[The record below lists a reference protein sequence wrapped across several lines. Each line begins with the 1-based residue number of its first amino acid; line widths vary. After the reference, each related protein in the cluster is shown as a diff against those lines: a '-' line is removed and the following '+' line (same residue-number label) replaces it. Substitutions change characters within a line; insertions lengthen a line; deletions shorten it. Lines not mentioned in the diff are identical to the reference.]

1 MGSNYRFV
9 GCPSLRLGLRF
20 VGNQPPSV
28 HLSLELV
35 VYTLLLCS
43 SAAILAAQSATSLH
57 GVISDAKGAVLPG
70 ATVSI
75 HDPQTGFTRTVASD
89 AFGVYQLLQIPPATY
104 NVEVTAPG
112 FAPVKRQNVTLLVST
127 PATLNITLQVRGV
140 LQQVEVTSE
149 APLVNTQDASIGNAF
164 TERQL
169 LKLPSEGRD
178 PVAILSLQP
187 GVTFV
192 GSVDQTNDSRGG
204 SVSGARSDQTNITLD
219 GLDDNDQLLSF
230 AFQGALRS
238 TLDSLQEF
246 RVTTSNGNADE
257 GRSSGAQVSL
267 VTKSGSNRFH
277 GTAYEYNRSGI
288 GEANDWFNKAAEL
301 GSGLPNIPPHL
312 VRNTFGATFGG
323 PIKKD
328 RVFFF
333 AAYEGTRR
341 HETIQTTQTIPSN
354 ELRNGM
360 IQYVCDTSASVDPN
374 CTPGRTGAFTVF
386 SDPRAGVNSSGQPNL
401 LVKLTPAGF
410 AALDPNC
417 YTKMNCPT
425 SQQGPPCDWANAQGQ
440 CGVDP
445 HVLAVFKTYPQ
456 PNTDTVGDL
465 LDYRG
470 YTFPGVDPL
479 KQDTYI
485 VRLDYKLTTNGNHN
499 LFLRGNLQNDHE
511 ATPPQFPGQ
520 APFSIDTGNSKGIA
534 AGYTAVL
541 RPTLINNFR
550 WSLVRQ
556 GTGQSGLNSKPY
568 VDFRTLS
575 DPIALGSQS
584 EFVNVP
590 VHNFVDDVTWTK
602 GKHTWQFGTNLRLVH
617 NNRIGNQQNLS
628 FYRTDPFALDVAAI
642 ANQGRNLDP
651 GIVTGYPL
659 VASSFAGLYDFP
671 AAGLAGIVT
680 SANPTFNQDKNG
692 NLFAPGALIPR
703 HFKAWEAEMYAQDAW
718 RVTPNLVL
726 TAGLRYSLLQPP
738 YEVNG
743 NQASSNISVGDFFA
757 QRGRAMLQGQAY
769 SPGQN
774 ATAVPQ
780 LPGGLPPILF
790 GVSGQANGKKPYW
803 NWDYKNLAPRFAI
816 AYSPHFDRG
825 WLHSVFGNAGK
836 SSVRMGYG
844 LYFDHFGQGVVNTF
858 DRNGS
863 FGLTT
868 TESNPFAVQHA
879 DCAFRFTG
887 LFDLP
892 PTQAQYCGQ
901 PLNGVAPGKFPATP
915 PLGVNAPGGFAIYWG
930 MDDKLRTPYSHVFNF
945 SFTRDMG
952 RNFSFEA
959 SYVGRL
965 GRHLS
970 QETDLALP
978 EDVVDPT
985 SHTDYF
991 AAATIFSKLANKG
1004 TAVSDVNTTNAGM
1017 YWEDLFPAAA
1027 GPASS
1032 RLFATNCKG
1041 IPLGT
1046 IDPTNSVLTA
1056 TQAEYDTF
1064 ACNLSDEIVA
1074 LQDTDTPTFD
1084 PTGATCF
1091 PACSQLP
1098 GQSRPTPYN
1107 FFSPQFAS
1115 LWGWRTSGNSSYHA
1129 LNLTLRRALSNGIQF
1144 DVNYT
1149 FSKSIDVGSNAERIN
1164 LVDTNGGNVGG
1175 FASQVI
1181 NSWAPN
1187 QLRAVSDFDTRHQF
1201 NSNWV
1206 VDLPVG
1212 RGKRFGPGM
1221 GPVGNA
1227 IVGGW
1232 SLSGLFHWSSG
1243 LPFSIFP
1250 GGGWSTNYNLRG
1262 EAIEVR
1268 NPGKVGVHLDEQHN
1282 PVMWVNK
1289 TAAIFSFRHPYP
1301 GEGGQ
1306 RNELRGPG
1314 YFGIDAGL
1322 SKEWHVKEG
1331 QTASFSWEVF
1341 NVTNAVRFDAASSAN
1356 NFNLSNSTNFGVYSS
1371 TLTKPR
1377 VMQFMLRYSF

>member
-1 MGSNYRFV
+1 MGSSHRFV
-9 GCPSLRLGLRF
+9 GGQSLRLESAFAETQR
-20 VGNQPPSV
+20 PSV
-28 HLSLELV
+28 RKCFELV
-35 VYTLLLCS
+35 FYALLLCV
-43 SAAILAAQSATSLH
+43 SAAIVAAQSTTSLR
-57 GVISDAKGAVLPG
+57 GVITDAKGALLPG

-75 HDPQTGFTRTVASD
+75 HDPQTGFARTVTSGAD
-89 AFGVYQLLQIPPATY
+89 GVYQFLQIPPATY
-104 NVEVTAPG
+104 DLEVSAAG
-112 FAPVKRQNVTLLVST
+112 FAPVKRQNVMLLVST
-127 PATLNITLQVRGV
+127 PATINVTLQVRGV
-140 LQQVEVTSE
+140 NERVEVVSE

-204 SVSGARSDQTNITLD
+204 TVSGARSDQTNITLD
-219 GLDDNDQLLSF
+219 GLDDNDQLLGF

-257 GRSSGAQVSL
+257 GRSSGAQVTL
-267 VTKSGSNRFH
+267 VTKSGTDHFH

-301 GSGLPNIPPHL
+301 GSGLPNVPPHL
-312 VRNTFGATFGG
+312 VRNTFGATVGG
-323 PIKKD
+323 PLKKD
-328 RVFFF
+328 RLFFF
-333 AAYEGTRR
+333 AAYEGARR

-360 IQYVCDTSASVDPN
+360 IQYVCDTSAGVDPN
-374 CTPGRTGAFTVF
+374 CTPGGNGAFTVF
-386 SDPRAGVNSSGQPNL
+386 ADPRAGLNSQGGANL

-417 YTKMNCPT
+417 FTKGNC
-425 SQQGPPCDWANAQGQ
+425 SAQQGPPCAWANAQGQ

-445 HVLAVFKTYPQ
+445 NVLATFQTYPR

-470 YTFPGVDPL
+470 YTFPGADPL

-485 VRLDYKLTTNGNHN
+485 VRLDYKLTANGNHS

-511 ATPPQFPGQ
+511 ATPPEFPGQ
-520 APFSIDTGNSKGIA
+520 PAFSIDTANSKGIA

-550 WSLVRQ
+550 WALVRQ

-568 VDFRTLS
+568 VDFRTLT

-590 VHNFVDDVTWTK
+590 VHNFVDDITWTK
-602 GKHTWQFGTNLRLVH
+602 GKHTLQFGTNLRLIH
-617 NNRIGNQQNLS
+617 NNRVGNQQNLS
-628 FYRTDPFALDVAAI
+628 FYRTDPFSLDVAAI
-642 ANQGRNLDP
+642 ANTGNNLDP
-651 GIVTGYPL
+651 GIGPGYPL

-692 NLFAPGALIPR
+692 NLFAPGALIGR
-703 HFKAWEAEMYAQDAW
+703 HFKAWEAEWYAQDAW

-726 TAGLRYSLLQPP
+726 TGGLRYSLLQPP

-743 NQASSNISVGDFFA
+743 NQAAPNISVGDFFA
-757 QRGRAMLQGQAY
+757 RRAKAMLQGQTF

-774 ATAVPQ
+774 LAAGAA
-780 LPGGLPPILF
+780 PGGAPPILF
-790 GVSGQANGKKPYW
+790 DVSGQGNGKTPYW
-803 NWDYKNLAPRFAI
+803 NWDYRNLAPRFAL
-816 AYSPHFDRG
+816 AYSPHFDNG

-844 LYFDHFGQGVVNTF
+844 LYFDHFGEGVVNTF

-868 TESNPFAVQHA
+868 TETNPFGIQHS

-892 PTQAQYCGQ
+892 PSQSQYCGQ
-901 PLNGVAPGKFPATP
+901 PLNGQPPGKFPVTP
-915 PLGVNAPGGFAIYWG
+915 PLGINAPGGFAIYWG
-930 MDDKLRTPYSHVFNF
+930 MDDKLKTPYSHVFNF
-945 SFTRDMG
+945 SFTRDLG
-952 RNFSFEA
+952 HNFSFET

-965 GRHLS
+965 GRHLL

-978 EDVVDPT
+978 EDIVDPK
-985 SHTDYF
+985 SHVDYF
-991 AAATIFSKLANKG
+991 AAATKLSKLAQAG
-1004 TAVSDVNTTNAGM
+1004 TPVSAVTTANAGT
-1017 YWEDLFPAAA
+1017 YWENLFPAA
-1027 GPASS
+1027 GQFPGIGGLVPASQ
-1032 RLFATNCKG
+1032 LFGCSGGPSTAG
-1041 IPLGT
+1041 LGANIT
-1046 IDPTNSVLTA
+1046 V
-1056 TQAEYDTF
+1056 TQAMYDTF
-1064 ACNLSDEIVA
+1064 ACNLGDEIVA
-1074 LQDTDTPTFD
+1074 LQDTDTPTF
-1084 PTGATCF
+1084 GACF
-1091 PACSQLP
+1091 PLCSTLP
-1098 GQSRPTPYN
+1098 GQSSATPYN

-1129 LNLTLRRALSNGIQF
+1129 LNLTVRRALSSGIQF

-1164 LVDTNGGNVGG
+1164 VFDTNGTNVGG

-1187 QLRAVSDFDTRHQF
+1187 QLRAASDFDTRHQI

-1206 VDLPVG
+1206 VDLPFG
-1212 RGKRFGPGM
+1212 RGKRFGGGT
-1221 GPVGNA
+1221 GPLGNA
-1227 IVGGW
+1227 VTGGW

-1250 GGGWSTNYNLRG
+1250 GGGWSTNYNLQG
-1262 EAIEVR
+1262 EAIEVS
-1268 NPGKVGVHLDEQHN
+1268 NPGKVGVHRDAQNN

-1289 TAAIFSFRHPYP
+1289 TAAIGSFRHPYP
-1301 GEGGQ
+1301 GESGQ

-1322 SKEWHVKEG
+1322 SKEWRVKEE

-1341 NVTNAVRFDAASSAN
+1341 NVTNAVRFDAAASAN
-1356 NFNLSNSTNFGVYSS
+1356 NFSLTNSTNFGVYSS